1 MLHPS
6 RTRSPEASMGH
17 LPGNP
22 AEEPES
28 ARSGGHLPGK
38 SPWADAGSASPPPW
52 QALGA
57 LSGRAHEGFSAG
69 LRAGDAVRASGGPIL
84 AFAERSGCGQDS
96 VLPTAPAADTNA
108 SSSQRPQRGAAS
120 REPSASQRAAASR
133 ERPASQRVATSR
145 ERLLRHLP
153 QSRPG
158 S

>member
-1 MLHPS
+1 
-6 RTRSPEASMGH
+6 MGH

-96 VLPTAPAADTNA
+96 VPPTT
-108 SSSQRPQRGAAS
+108 PQRVAAS
-120 REPSASQRAAASR
+120 REPLAPQRVAASR
-133 ERPASQRVATSR
+133 ERPQCSSVTFHRAGKFLAFF
-145 ERLLRHLP
+145 L
-153 QSRPG
+153 
-158 S
+158 